1 MKRSIVIIEDDTD
14 IAQSIRYNLE
24 QEGSFV
30 VTITTTGEAGLRTVL
45 EHPPNLILLDLNLP
59 LMSGFEICR
68 RLRREESTSHVP
80 IIMLTARTDETDKIH
95 GLGLGADDYVTKP
108 FSVRELMA
116 RINAILRRTEGSTA
130 AIYDDGTLFI
140 DYSHFIVRCQGAEI
154 NLTRKEFALLKLLAQ
169 SKGRVLTREYLL
181 DRVWGIDYDGE
192 TRTLDVHIR
201 RVRQKLGIEGYIETA
216 VGIGYRFVEASKPV
230 EADKAPVK
238 ATKTSKKP

>member
-1 MKRSIVIIEDDTD
+1 MIKRSIVIIEDDAD

-24 QEGSFV
+24 QEGSFH

-59 LMSGFEICR
+59 LMNGFEICR
-68 RLRREESTSHVP
+68 RLRREEATAQVP

-116 RINAILRRTEGSTA
+116 RINAVLRRTEGNPSSV
-130 AIYDDGTLFI
+130 YDDGTLFI
-140 DYSHFIVRCQGAEI
+140 DYNHFIVRCQGQEI
-154 NLTRKEFALLKLLAQ
+154 SMTRKEFALLKLLAQ

-201 RVRQKLGIEGYIETA
+201 RVRQKLGIDGYIETA
-216 VGIGYRFVEASKPV
+216 VGIGYRFVEAGKQAAKPL
-230 EADKAPVK
+230 
-238 ATKTSKKP
+238 KPSEKP

>member
-24 QEGSFV
+24 QEGSFQ

-59 LMSGFEICR
+59 LMNGFEICR
-68 RLRREESTSHVP
+68 RLRREEATAQVP

-116 RINAILRRTEGSTA
+116 RINAILRRTEGSATA
-130 AIYDDGTLFI
+130 VYDDGTLFI
-140 DYSHFIVRCQGAEI
+140 DYNHFIVRCRGQEVT
-154 NLTRKEFALLKLLAQ
+154 LTRKEFALLKLLAQ

-201 RVRQKLGIEGYIETA
+201 RVRQKLGIDGYIETA
-216 VGIGYRFVEASKPV
+216 VGIGYRFVEAGKDAVKSPKP
-230 EADKAPVK
+230 AN
-238 ATKTSKKP
+238 KK

>member
-1 MKRSIVIIEDDTD
+1 MKRSIVIIEDDAD

-24 QEGSFV
+24 QEGGFQ

-59 LMSGFEICR
+59 LMNGFEICR
-68 RLRREESTSHVP
+68 RLRREEATAQVP

-116 RINAILRRTEGSTA
+116 RINAILRRTEGGA
-130 AIYDDGTLFI
+130 ASVYDDGTLFI
-140 DYSHFIVRCQGAEI
+140 DYNHFIVRCQGREV
-154 NLTRKEFALLKLLAQ
+154 NMTRKEFALLKLLAQ

-201 RVRQKLGIEGYIETA
+201 RVRQKLGIDGYIETA
-216 VGIGYRFVEASKPV
+216 VGIGYRFVEAGKETARNPKP
-230 EADKAPVK
+230 A
-238 ATKTSKKP
+238 KKR